1 LDEGRKQELSSSW
14 TAADMVRK
22 PIAIFV
28 AMAFA
33 IVFVPVVDTATAQER
48 VQRSPSILEFFGL
61 VKPRPQKVAPPA
73 KKRVAKRATT
83 RVVKRKK
90 SKSANPSVVRGGEP
104 SVIGELPAAPVV
116 KLESAKPVL
125 VIGDFMAGGLAEGL
139 TEAFSDTA
147 GITIL
152 EKWNGS
158 SGFVRN
164 DYYDWPASLPAL
176 LSETK
181 PAVVVIMMGTN
192 DRQQMKVADN
202 REAIGT
208 PAWTGEYEKR
218 VAAFAAALKTS
229 GVPAIW
235 VGQPAFRS
243 TQMST
248 SMTSFND
255 IYRKNVESVGGVFV
269 DIWDGFVDEAG
280 MFQQTGPDMNGLPA
294 RLRGGD
300 GISFARAG
308 KRKAAFYVEKP
319 LRQLLGDAA
328 APALVSLP
336 SPSSTGFI
344 GPMRPAP
351 VVITRTDPIN
361 LNDPELDGS
370 TELLGSDPRPSTSG
384 LKKSTPAID
393 KFAPGATR
401 PKSGRVDDFTW
412 NEPDLENI
420 DKAETAAPDST
431 GATLSLTS
439 ARRSIPSGTHPPTA
453 PPDALRGSPTRR
465 ATGRDACR
473 QRQTACRRWCGNPA
487 HWPSH
492 CRARRA

>member
-1 LDEGRKQELSSSW
+1 VSSRRR
-14 TAADMVRK
+14 AAQVVRK
-22 PIAIFV
+22 SIAMLV

-33 IVFVPVVDTATAQER
+33 IVFVPMVDTAKAQER

-61 VKPRPQKVAPPA
+61 VKPRTQKVAPPA
-73 KKRVAKRATT
+73 KKRIAKRAPT
-83 RVVKRKK
+83 RLVKRKK
-90 SKSANPSVVRGGEP
+90 SKSANPSVVRGGEA
-104 SVIGELPAAPVV
+104 SAVGELPAAPVI

-147 GITIL
+147 GIAIL
-152 EKWNGS
+152 ERWNGS

-218 VAAFAAALKTS
+218 VAAFVAVLKTS
-229 GVPAIW
+229 GVPTIW

-255 IYRKNVESVGGVFV
+255 IYRKNVESIGGVFV

-308 KRKAAFYVEKP
+308 KRKAAFYAEKP

-328 APALVSLP
+328 APALASLP
-336 SPSSTGFI
+336 GPSSTGFI

-361 LNDPELDGS
+361 LDDPELDGS
-370 TELLGSDPRPSTSG
+370 TELLGADPRPITSG
-384 LKKSTPAID
+384 SRGAILSNG
-393 KFAPGATR
+393 KPAPGANQ
-401 PKSGRVDDFTW
+401 PKSGRIDDFTW
-412 NEPDLENI
+412 NEPDLENV
-420 DKAETAAPDST
+420 DKAETDAPDST
-431 GATLSLTS
+431 GATK
-439 ARRSIPSGTHPPTA
+439 
-453 PPDALRGSPTRR
+453 
-465 ATGRDACR
+465 
-473 QRQTACRRWCGNPA
+473 
-487 HWPSH
+487 
-492 CRARRA
+492 